1 LTPKFFYITN
11 METLEGCLNGQNLKI
26 AIAVSRFNEVVT
38 KSLLEGAVSQLK
50 RISVSEN
57 DITVAWVPGA
67 FELPGIAARF
77 VNSGKFDAVIV
88 LGAVIRGAT
97 PHFDQVSN
105 AVTSGIAHLARE
117 GKIPV
122 IFGVL
127 TTDTVEQAMDRAGLK
142 SGNKGTDA
150 AIAAV
155 EMANLNK
162 RIS

>member
-1 LTPKFFYITN
+1 MK
-11 METLEGCLNGQNLKI
+11 TLEGCLDGQNLKI
-26 AIAVSRFNEVVT
+26 AIVVSRFNETVT
-38 KSLLEGAVSQLK
+38 KSLLEGALSQLK
-50 RISVSEN
+50 KCAVSEG

-67 FELPGIAARF
+67 FELPGLAARF
-77 VNSGKFDAVIV
+77 ARSEKFDAIIV

-97 PHFDQVSN
+97 PHFDHVSN
-105 AVTSGIAHLARE
+105 AVNSGIAHLARE

-142 SGNKGTDA
+142 CGNKGTDA
-150 AIAAV
+150 ALAAV
-155 EMANLNK
+155 EMANLYK

>member
-1 LTPKFFYITN
+1 
-11 METLEGCLNGQNLKI
+11 METLEGCLDGRDLKI
-26 AIAVSRFNEVVT
+26 AIAVSRFNETVT
-38 KSLLEGAVSQLK
+38 KSLLEGAISQLK
-50 RISVSEN
+50 RASVSEN

-77 VNSGKFDAVIV
+77 AKSGKFDAVIV

-97 PHFDQVSN
+97 PHFEHVSN
-105 AVTSGIAHLARE
+105 AVNSGIAHLARE

-142 SGNKGTDA
+142 CGNKGTDA
-150 AIAAV
+150 ALAAV
-155 EMANLNK
+155 EMANLHK
-162 RIS
+162 RIP

>member
-1 LTPKFFYITN
+1 MNI
-11 METLEGCLNGQNLKI
+11 LEGSINGDGLKI
-26 AIAVSRFNEVVT
+26 AIVVSRFNETVT
-38 KSLLEGAVSQLK
+38 KSLLEGAVLQLK
-50 RISVSEN
+50 RTAVNES

-97 PHFDQVSN
+97 PHFDHVSN
-105 AVTSGIAHLARE
+105 AVNSGVARLANK
-117 GKIPV
+117 GGVPV

-142 SGNKGTDA
+142 CGNKGADA
-150 AIAAV
+150 ALAAI
-155 EMANLNK
+155 EMANLHK
-162 RIS
+162 RMP

>member
-1 LTPKFFYITN
+1 
-11 METLEGCLNGQNLKI
+11 
-26 AIAVSRFNEVVT
+26 
-38 KSLLEGAVSQLK
+38 
-50 RISVSEN
+50 
-57 DITVAWVPGA
+57 
-67 FELPGIAARF
+67 
-77 VNSGKFDAVIV
+77 VIV

-142 SGNKGTDA
+142 CGNKGTDA